1 MKHPYRIWT
10 AVAGTLTL
18 IAALVFIVPDRS
30 APDAAPTIKAQ
41 KGGLEARVERKK
53 DRSNYFNMI
62 YRDPATGRIPAGIK
76 NRELAFARTLPT
88 TDLFTAKGAALS
100 MTWTEAGPDDVSGRT
115 RAIAIDVTNSNTVLA
130 GGTTGGIWRS
140 TDSGANWTL
149 VSEPHLAVTRI
160 AQDPRTGQTSTWYAA
175 TGESL
180 GSFNNG
186 TDTGET
192 LHGTGMYKSTDGGS
206 TWTQIQASVNPA
218 SANDR
223 YDYIGELVV
232 SPTTGS
238 VFAVLNKDGIFRS
251 TDGGATFTSVLGE
264 EGNHPPH
271 GDVAVDPNGN
281 LLAVLYNTTTFTAS
295 GVYYST
301 DDGATWSDVIP
312 QGQVGFPAPFENY
325 YERTVI
331 GWSQSNPDVA
341 YLLTYMGQK
350 KDVTGGQVDD
360 ARLTKLTIS
369 TATYED
375 RSDNIPAFLTDAT
388 EVNVGGYD
396 SQGNYNMTIAVHPTD
411 ENHVIIGGTNLFR
424 SRDGFATSPSDK
436 EDAWIGGYATANDIS
451 QYANNHPDHHALVF
465 DPNNPNRL
473 YNGHDGGISV
483 VNDIT
488 TQGAVNWTWLNN
500 KYNVTQLYHVSIPRA
515 ADDPRIGAGTQ
526 DNGSPFFTFDGT
538 TTSASSDI
546 TTGDGAYQYV
556 GANVV
561 MASSQ
566 NGRVNM
572 YQNQNGTRTY
582 FGEATACSSCGQL
595 FVHPY
600 TVDPATETRMFY
612 PAGQDMY
619 RGEIPDFTNSF
630 EMSWTKMDNL
640 SLPAG
645 YGVSALAV
653 STSPAGVLYWSGFS
667 ASGAPII
674 NRLEDALTATDGE
687 VDRSIPG
694 VDAGAYILN
703 LAINPSDA
711 NEVIASIANYNVVS
725 LYHTTDGGQNWSAIE
740 GNLAGSGNDGP
751 SVRATTILP
760 FGGETIYLAAT
771 SAGLYSTQT
780 LSGASTQWTREGGDA
795 LGTVAIAWVD
805 SRPSDGR
812 VAVGTH
818 GRGVFVG
825 VPSAGSSNTAPVAS
839 DVTGAGLEDATT
851 NVTLSATDGDNDALT
866 YSIVSQ
872 PSNGSAQLSGSS
884 VTYTPSA
891 DFNGSDS
898 FTYKVNDGTTDSNTA
913 TASVTVSAVNDAPSF
928 SKGADQSVAANSGP
942 HSVANWA
949 TDISAGPANES
960 SQTITFA
967 ASASNTALFTAGPAI
982 TSDGTLTYTLATDA
996 SGTSSVDVTA
1006 SDDGGTANGG
1016 VSASAA
1022 QSFTITVTQ
1031 AGSNTAPV
1039 AADVS
1044 GMSLEDGSG
1053 NVTLSGTDSDND
1065 TLTFT
1070 VATQPSNG
1078 TIEQSGASITYT
1090 PAADFFGTDTFT
1102 YVANDGTVDSAPATA
1117 TITVAAVNDAPSF
1130 TVGGDQSVNIDSG
1143 EHTVENWASDISAGP
1158 DNESSQTVSFTLTPS
1173 NASLFAAGPEVSATG
1188 TLSYTLAAGASGET
1202 TVDIYVVDDGGT
1214 DNDGVNASES
1224 QSFNISVADNTSIDD
1239 AALPT
1244 EFALNGAYPNPF
1256 NPTTNLSMD
1265 LPVAAQVRVDV
1276 YDLSGR
1282 IVLSVPSRAMSAGSN
1297 QTIRINATEL
1307 GSGSYLYRILAS
1319 TASSTELMSGSFVV
1333 IK

>member
-1 MKHPYRIWT
+1 MTRTLRLIS
-10 AVAGTLTL
+10 AASLALCVAL
-18 IAALVFIVPDRS
+18 IFLLQQPTHEEAREAAAFEAR
-30 APDAAPTIKAQ
+30 

-53 DRSNYFNMI
+53 ARADYFRMI
-62 YRDPATGRIPAGIK
+62 YGDPVTGRIPAGIK
-76 NRELAFARTLPT
+76 NRELRYASTLPT
-88 TDLFTAKGAALS
+88 KDLFAKQGALS

-115 RAIAIDVTNSNTVLA
+115 RAIAIDATNSNTVLA

-140 TDSGANWTL
+140 TDMGANWTL

-160 AQDPRTGQTSTWYAA
+160 TQDTRAGQTSTFYAA

-192 LHGTGMYKSTDGGS
+192 LHGTGMYKSTDGGM
-206 TWTQIQASVNPA
+206 TWTQIQASVNPS

-223 YDYIGELVV
+223 FDYIGELVV

-251 TDGGATFTSVLGE
+251 TDGGSTFTSVLGE
-264 EGNHPPH
+264 VGNHTPH
-271 GDVAVDPNGN
+271 GDIAVDPNGN

-295 GVYYST
+295 GVYYSS
-301 DDGATWSDVIP
+301 DDGDNWTEVMP
-312 QGQVGFPAPFENY
+312 QGSSAFPSPYDDY

-331 GWSQSNPDVA
+331 GWSQSNTDVV

-360 ARLTKLTIS
+360 ARLFKITLS
-369 TATYED
+369 TGAYED
-375 RSDNIPAFLTDAT
+375 RSDNIPVFLDGNNQ
-388 EVNVGGYD
+388 VNVGGYD

-424 SRDGFATSPSDK
+424 SRDGFATTPSDQ
-436 EDAWIGGYATANDIS
+436 EDGWIGGYATANDIS

-488 TQGAVNWTWLNN
+488 TQGAVSWTWLNN

-515 ADDPRIGAGTQ
+515 AGDARIGAGTQ

-546 TTGDGAYQYV
+546 TTGDGAFQYV
-556 GANVV
+556 GENVV

-619 RGEIPDFTNSF
+619 RGEIPDFSNSF
-630 EMSWTKMDNL
+630 DMSWTKMDNL
-640 SLPAG
+640 ALPSG

-653 STSPAGVLYWSGFS
+653 SASPAGVLYWAGFS
-667 ASGAPII
+667 ATGAPII

-694 VDAGAYILN
+694 VASGGYILN
-703 LAINPSDA
+703 LAINPTNAD
-711 NEVIASIANYNVVS
+711 EVIASVANYNVES
-725 LYHTTDGGQNWSAIE
+725 LYHTTDGGQNWTAIE
-740 GNLAGSGNDGP
+740 GNLSGTGNDGP

-760 FGGETIYLAAT
+760 FNGETIYLAAT

-780 LSGASTQWTREGGDA
+780 LNGNSTTWTREGGSM
-795 LGTVAIAWVD
+795 LGTVAIAWLD

-825 VPSAGSSNTAPVAS
+825 VPSVGSSNAAPVAA
-839 DVTGAGLEDATT
+839 DVSGSGLEDGNSA
-851 NVTLSATDGDNDALT
+851 VTLSATDSDNDTLT
-866 YSIVSQ
+866 YSIVGQ
-872 PSNGSAQLSGSS
+872 PSNGSVQVSGTTA
-884 VTYTPSA
+884 TYTPAA

-898 FTYKVNDGTTDSNTA
+898 FTYKVNDGTVDSNTA
-913 TASVTVSAVNDAPSF
+913 TATVTVSAVNDAPSF
-928 SKGADQSVAANSGP
+928 TKGADQSVAANSGP
-942 HSVANWA
+942 HSVAGWA
-949 TDISAGPANES
+949 TAISAGPANES
-960 SQTITFA
+960 GQSVSFTVTA
-967 ASASNTALFTAGPAI
+967 ANATLFSAGPALAA
-982 TSDGTLTYTLATDA
+982 DGTLTYSLATDA
-996 SGTSSVDVTA
+996 SGSSAVQVTA
-1006 SDDGGTANGG
+1006 MDDGGTANGG
-1016 VSASAA
+1016 SDTSAA
-1022 QSFTITVTQ
+1022 QSFSITVAQ
-1031 AGSNTAPV
+1031 GSSNSAPV

-1044 GMSLEDGSG
+1044 GSSLEDASGS
-1053 NVTLSGTDSDND
+1053 VTLSATDSDND
-1065 TLTFT
+1065 ALTYSI
-1070 VATQPSNG
+1070 ASQPSNG
-1078 TIEQSGASITYT
+1078 TVSQSGATITYT

-1117 TITVAAVNDAPSF
+1117 TITVTGINDAPSF
-1130 TVGGDQSVNIDSG
+1130 TAGPDQLVNMDSG
-1143 EHTVENWASDISAGP
+1143 EHTIPGWASDISAGP
-1158 DNESSQTVSFTLTPS
+1158 ENESSQTISFANDPVNADLFTVVPFVS
-1173 NASLFAAGPEVSATG
+1173 EDG
-1188 TLSYTLAAGASGET
+1188 TLSFTVAPGMSGQ
-1202 TVDIYVVDDGGT
+1202 TVVDFKINDDGGT
-1214 DNDGVNASES
+1214 ENGGINESEWVTV
-1224 QSFNISVADNTSIDD
+1224 SFTIADNTGVDD
-1239 AALPT
+1239 VAIPT
-1244 EFALNGAYPNPF
+1244 EFALRGAYPNPF
-1256 NPTTNLSMD
+1256 NPTTNIAIDVPL
-1265 LPVAAQVRVDV
+1265 AAQVVVDV

-1282 IVLSVPSRAMSAGSN
+1282 KVHTIPSRAMTPGAN
-1297 QTIRINATEL
+1297 QTIRVNASSL
-1307 GSGSYLYRILAS
+1307 GSGSYVYRVLAT
-1319 TASSTELMSGSFVV
+1319 TAQSTEVLSGTFVV